1 MKRGL
6 AAATAVFMLI
16 VMLAGC
22 GKGTPLPVAAP
33 VVPVSTG
40 KAIVK
45 DVPVQITAVGTVEAA
60 QSVTI
65 ISRVNGQITQVHFR
79 EGQDVRQG
87 DLLFTLDPAS
97 LEKELSQAEAKL
109 RKEQEQVRRDAREA
123 ERYAK
128 LVAQGAVSS
137 SEYEKYATAVAAQQ
151 AVVADAQA
159 AVDNAKVKLEY
170 CYIRS
175 PIDGRVGARLV
186 QRGDVV
192 AENSTKTLIIN
203 QLQPVYVKFAVP
215 EKYLVQ
221 IRQRQATEPM
231 TVTAGVSGQT
241 NSAEGKLE
249 FIDNA
254 VDTATGTIKLKA
266 AFVNG
271 DALLWPGQFTTVN
284 LTLSVLQNAIVV
296 PSQTLQTGQ
305 DGTYI
310 FVVKPDQVVEVRKVA
325 IGWAT
330 ERETVI
336 SQGVAAGETV
346 VTDGQ
351 LNLKNGA
358 KVQVKEAK

>member
-16 VMLAGC
+16 VMIAGC
-22 GKGTPLPVAAP
+22 GKGTPIPAAVP
-33 VVPVSTG
+33 GVPVSTG
-40 KAIVK
+40 KATVK
-45 DVPVQITAVGTVEAA
+45 DVPVQLTAVGTVEAA

-65 ISRVNGQITQVHFR
+65 ISRINGQISQAHFR

-97 LEKELSQAEAKL
+97 YEKELSQAEAKL
-109 RKEQEQVRRDAREA
+109 RKEQEQIHRDAREA

-128 LVAQGAVSS
+128 LVAQGAVSN
-137 SEYEKYATAVAAQQ
+137 SENEKYATAVAAQQ

-170 CYIRS
+170 CYIRA
-175 PIDGRVGARLV
+175 PIDGRVGARLA
-186 QRGDVV
+186 QRGDIV
-192 AENSTKTLIIN
+192 AENSTKILVIN

-221 IRQRQATEPM
+221 IRQRQAVEPM

-241 NSAEGKLE
+241 QNTAGKLE

-266 AFVNG
+266 AFAND
-271 DALLWPGQFTTVN
+271 DALLWPGQFAAVS
-284 LTLSVLQNAIVV
+284 LTMSVLKSAVVV
-296 PSQTLQTGQ
+296 PTQTLQTGQ
-305 DGTYI
+305 DGTYV
-310 FVVKPDQVVEVRKVA
+310 FVVKPDQVVEVRKVTT
-325 IGWAT
+325 GWAT

-336 SQGVAAGETV
+336 SEGIAAGETV

-351 LNLKNGA
+351 LNLRNGV